1 MCYKAGQFIARKSKI
16 AHRYTAQESDF
27 SQHYNA
33 GGSYYVC

>member
-1 MCYKAGQFIARKSKI
+1 MKQQKAMLI